1 MFNNNPVANIIVGSV
16 MTIAG
21 VVLGNLGAQT
31 LGTGVAQAI
40 GNAFNITQEDILKL
54 DVVESNEN

>member
-16 MTIAG
+16 LTIAG
-21 VVLGNLGAQT
+21 IVLGNLGGQT

-40 GNAFNITQEDILKL
+40 GNAFNITQEDIIKL
-54 DVVESNEN
+54 DVVEAKED